1 MDTLTRGSFA
11 KGGSSLSLNTGGWR
25 TSRPEHHPRVAP
37 CSFYCPAGENPQAY
51 LARIAEGDLH
61 AAWEAIVQANPLPA
75 ITGRVCPHP
84 CESGCNRG
92 KYDESIAIHSVERF
106 LGDRAIA
113 EGWNYPVQPIAS
125 DAPKVA
131 VVGAGPAGLSAG
143 YHLIRSGYQVSV
155 FEAAAQ
161 AGGVLRSALPPY
173 RLPRSVLDTE
183 LERLLAL
190 ALDFRPNHRVGC
202 DVSLEELQKDFR
214 AVFLGPGANQP
225 VPWSIDGA
233 TPADHR
239 SGFQF
244 LQEWLSIGALPA
256 YQRVAIIGGGNS
268 AIDLA
273 RVLKFAGAAEVHI
286 VTFQSMPGPGV
297 DPRDAMSA
305 TPREIQQAI
314 EEGVTI
320 HEHRGVKRLIL
331 RGGAL
336 IGVELVHMR
345 ELSTAEGRR
354 KPVEFEGTETILM
367 VDQVIPAIGQEVE
380 RAGFEQ
386 ILGAHSFFI
395 CDETGRLDKH
405 PGLFAGGD
413 ACHSGGSVSGAIGD
427 GRRAA
432 LSMHRH
438 LQGQAL
444 PVAELIQPIAIDSL
458 NLNYFEPSP
467 RAQAAL
473 LPPSER
479 SADRAIESSL
489 AHDQIDHEA
498 HRCFS
503 CGECMSCD
511 NCWTLC
517 PDNSVLKAAPVRDR
531 QSQYVFDYDHC
542 KGCGICAH
550 ECPVGYIA
558 MVDET

>member
-25 TSRPEHHPRVAP
+25 TSRPEHHPQVAP
-37 CSFYCPAGENPQAY
+37 CSFNCPAGENPQTY
-51 LARIAEGDLH
+51 LARIAEGDH
-61 AAWEAIVQANPLPA
+61 RTAWEAIVDANPLPA

-106 LGDRAIA
+106 LGDRAIV
-113 EGWNYPVQPIAS
+113 EGWEYPIKPSVP
-125 DAPKVA
+125 DALQVA
-131 VVGAGPAGLSAG
+131 VVGAGPAGLSAA
-143 YHLIRSGYQVSV
+143 YHLLCAGYRVSV
-155 FEAAAQ
+155 FEAEPQ

-173 RLPRSVLDTE
+173 RLPRAVLDAE
-183 LERLLAL
+183 LKRLLAL
-190 ALDFRPNHRVGC
+190 PMDFRPNNRVGR

-225 VPWSIDGA
+225 IAWSVDGA
-233 TPADHR
+233 TPTDHR
-239 SGFQF
+239 SGFRL
-244 LQEWLSIGALPA
+244 LQEWISVGALPA
-256 YQRVAIIGGGNS
+256 YKRVAIIGGGNS

-273 RVLKFAGAAEVHI
+273 RVLKFLGASEVHV
-286 VTFQSMPGPGV
+286 VTFQSMLGPGV
-297 DPRDAMSA
+297 DPHEAMSA

-320 HEHRGVKRLIL
+320 HTHRGIKRLIL
-331 RGGAL
+331 RAGAL
-336 IGVELVHMR
+336 IGAELVHMR
-345 ELSTAEGRR
+345 ELPTADGGR

-367 VDQVIPAIGQEVE
+367 VDQVIPSIGQEVE

-386 ILGAHSFFI
+386 VLAAHPFFQCDEFGQLTAHSGI
-395 CDETGRLDKH
+395 
-405 PGLFAGGD
+405 FAGGD
-413 ACHSGGSVSGAIGD
+413 ACHSGGSVSGAIGE

-432 LSMHRH
+432 LAIDRY
-438 LQGQAL
+438 LRGL
-444 PVAELIQPIAIDSL
+444 PITSAAPIHPIAIEAL
-458 NLNYFEPSP
+458 NLSYFEPSP
-467 RAQAAL
+467 RAQPAI
-473 LPPSER
+473 LPVVER
-479 SADRAIESSL
+479 TIEQEIEASL

-517 PDNSVLKAAPVRDR
+517 PDNSVLKVPPSPDS
-531 QSQYVFDYDHC
+531 QSNYVFDYDHC

-558 MVDET
+558 MVKET